1 MDNTKDGIDVLVLL
15 SASKCLGPL
24 LRGSAVPQDF
34 APQLYNGQCEAGTG
48 PTAPGRLTFESRG
61 TLHDTTKSPDLG
73 YLMIFVYGFVT
84 RRGLPEFYRGT

>member
-34 APQLYNGQCEAGTG
+34 AAQLYNGQCEAGTG
-48 PTAPGRLTFESRG
+48 PRAPGLTFESRG
-61 TLHDTTKSPDLG
+61 TLHDTKSPDLG
-73 YLMIFVYGFVT
+73 YLLIFVFV
-84 RRGLPEFYRGT
+84 